1 MPKHVEDFHGICKKK
16 IMPWKIRAVYLHSEA
31 HQWFFISC
39 SVNFK
44 SCALYILFMTW
55 SIFKSFLWIIF
66 PFPLVWLHVFRWFSF
81 LGGSHFESVQTFSM
95 KYHSPS
101 HSESCSSQI
110 QISVCTILV
119 LLKIMNV
126 TCQSYFPSENF
137 QESTQHSS
145 LIFRF
150 YYKADNILC

>member
-1 MPKHVEDFHGICKKK
+1 ML
-16 IMPWKIRAVYLHSEA
+16 WKIRAVYLHSEA
-31 HQWFFISC
+31 HQWFFISS

-44 SCALYILFMTW
+44 NCTLDILFMTW
-55 SIFKSFLWIIF
+55 SIFKSLLWIIF

-81 LGGSHFESVQTFSM
+81 LGEVTLCLYKLLLW

-101 HSESCSSQI
+101 RSESCSLSETNKCMHY
-110 QISVCTILV
+110 SCSPWDHECDLSV
-119 LLKIMNV
+119 LLFLRKL
-126 TCQSYFPSENF
+126 SRKYPA
-137 QESTQHSS
+137 SS